1 MRVTT
6 LQNVTSS
13 NVVGRDGVQAVALGN
28 FAELPPTYAE
38 SEAAI
43 DRQPPAEDVGAENPF
58 SGNLSDRATIYG
70 SLYEDSDAG
79 TGAQPRQMVLG
90 HATVQIQETHSKGWY
105 DVCLTRSCVCDYTGR
120 HVIPEYITAG
130 SLYHGRVLG
139 WKIFRQM
146 TLPMVGDTLR
156 MLWTVLQLV
165 MSIGLLVLSS
175 VNYGS
180 GRRSIYNIVHLTLS
194 VVAVLL
200 ASVDLGGSI
209 VNKIFKCRSSGRYA
223 RLRNDASTD
232 SLANGDENGDSSAR
246 QTRSTSDYKNRF
258 SYVDVARLII
268 PELILFPIVICDV
281 YMLVNEG
288 VQKLETT
295 ADWTS
300 FIELLFSA
308 CSLVIQV
315 YIVRITLLALMTYRV
330 HTKRSLPKE
339 LTLTQEDIVGAGCDP
354 TIRRNGL
361 IYLAFLIFNVV
372 THMVN
377 QIAMILAIGLKIHEY
392 IIDDDNNY
400 PYTYGYLNPNK
411 LPFNFW
417 FMIAAGYVL
426 PIAGAWLFFSVTHF
440 WLQEFAIGISVDYL
454 GMLKLPRAACLFFPN
469 HTPYEAQNKAKKI
482 LSHNKY
488 DKLRQDY
495 HALRNENPLAKAFY
509 PFKSFCH
516 IFMCLGYTVVQII
529 FVYVAAFSIQ
539 GKQLNMGIF
548 LFVIITELLSNVYV
562 VLVSLFWIMV
572 AILVVT
578 AVLLVLG
585 LSVKCIICVAIFC
598 NSYFD
603 SLNRGPPQPP
613 IMTPQVRMGLQQV

>member
-1 MRVTT
+1 MEGETSSSATVPAHVTT
-6 LQNVTSS
+6 LQTNALAVDRGLGHDGINAMPAYGTFAEQPPLYRVEPAI
-13 NVVGRDGVQAVALGN
+13 NQPPTGADGVL
-28 FAELPPTYAE
+28 
-38 SEAAI
+38 
-43 DRQPPAEDVGAENPF
+43 
-58 SGNLSDRATIYG
+58 SGQFIDRATIYS
-70 SLYEDSDAG
+70 SLYDDSDTG
-79 TGAQPRQMVLG
+79 TDIQPRQIVLLG
-90 HATVQIQETHSKGWY
+90 HATVQIEEAHSNGWY
-105 DVCLTRSCVCDYTGR
+105 DGCFTRSCVCDYTGR

-130 SLYHGRVLG
+130 SLYRGRVLG

-156 MLWTVLQLV
+156 ILWTMVQLL
-165 MSIGLLVLSS
+165 MSIALLALSS
-175 VNYGS
+175 LNYCS
-180 GRRSIYNIVHLTLS
+180 GRIRNIYNIVHLTLS
-194 VVAVLL
+194 VFAVLL
-200 ASVDLGGSI
+200 ASVDLSGSI
-209 VNKIFKCRSSGRYA
+209 VNKIIKCCSSDRYEQ
-223 RLRNDASTD
+223 LHHGASID
-232 SLANGDENGDSSAR
+232 SLADGDNHSIAC
-246 QTRSTSDYKNRF
+246 QTRLTSDHKNRF

-281 YMLVNEG
+281 YNYTNMQLMNHNF
-288 VQKLETT
+288 QNLETT

-300 FIELLFSA
+300 FIELLFSV

-315 YIVRITLLALMTYRV
+315 YIVRITLLAVMTYRV

-339 LTLTQEDIVGAGCDP
+339 LYLTQDDIVGAGCDP

-361 IYLAFLIFNVV
+361 IYLMFLIFNVV

-392 IIDDDNNY
+392 INDHSS
-400 PYTYGYLNPNK
+400 K
-411 LPFNFW
+411 LYW

-509 PFKSFCH
+509 PFKSFSH
-516 IFMCLGYTVVQII
+516 TLMCLGYTAIQVT
-529 FVYVAAFSIQ
+529 FVCVAAFSIQ
-539 GKQLNMGIF
+539 GKHLNMGVF

-562 VLVSLFWIMV
+562 VLVSLFWIIV
-572 AILVVT
+572 GVFVLT
-578 AVLLVLG
+578 AMMMLRKFCLANFCYESLSRG
-585 LSVKCIICVAIFC
+585 L
-598 NSYFD
+598 
-603 SLNRGPPQPP
+603 PQPP
-613 IMTPQVRMGLQQV
+613 VMTPQIRVGLQQVRNH